1 MAYEIPKIE
10 GESSITWNNKV
21 YWPVTEWTVSSGI
34 NNGWLAAAVR
44 FLMEEGATETSFHIV
59 AQYTAWTR
67 TGSIDRNNGYML
79 IRKLASEITTYTNEG
94 GVQQQGSF
102 FSTKNTNQ
110 RQGYVYNGVL
120 TGSKIW
126 YDTPYFMTEAWT
138 TLNGNTS
145 AGTVGDGVTVY
156 SSTFY
161 VGTTEVNAGVYSQ
174 TSINA
179 SYTTPLRTYE
189 ISYNANGGTGTTA
202 SQTKVRGTDIVLS
215 ANSFTRSNYHFVE
228 WNTAADG
235 SGVSYSEGQIYQ
247 TDANLTLYAIWAI
260 NYILPTYN
268 NVQLY
273 RVDQDGVMDDY
284 GDYVELS
291 FDYVFGGNKFST
303 GTVHVQ
309 YRQVGSTNWTDL
321 TTWTQSGTITTTSG
335 SWNAYTYVSSSSKVS
350 FSTDV
355 AWEFQLW
362 LTDNTT
368 DGETY
373 NSTIYNTVLT
383 IALFPLDIFG
393 GTSLAVGTPA
403 PETLPSDGS
412 NPTVDGVFTLGKAW
426 DMNMILDSTNTI
438 DDNLDTAVTDAG
450 FSNAFHD
457 TGGLS
462 LKLLLTSMLVNSGVE
477 FFTSGTHN
485 GGADQ
490 GSYAYDVWKFSSGL
504 LVAVFSKRIVEAANT
519 SGWSTFDNSQRYKVI
534 NGIQFPHEVSSTVPA
549 FISAPYVTVQPR
561 SQWNLLAFQ
570 VTGLSATQVNG
581 WLWSMT
587 PGKSAATAISVD
599 VIAIG
604 RWK

>member
-21 YWPVTEWTVSSGI
+21 YWPVTEWTVSSGV

-79 IRKLASEITTYTNEG
+79 IRKLASEITTYTNDG

-102 FSTKNTNQ
+102 FSRKNTNQ

-138 TLNGNTS
+138 TLNGDTS

-161 VGTTEVNAGVYSQ
+161 VGTTEVNAGVYLQ

-215 ANSFTRSNYHFVE
+215 ANSFTRNNYHFVE
-228 WNTAADG
+228 WNTEADG
-235 SGVSYSEGQIYQ
+235 SGTPYSEGQIYQ
-247 TDANLTLYAIWAI
+247 TDADLTLYAIWAI

-268 NVQLY
+268 NIQLY
-273 RVDQDGVMDDY
+273 RVNQDGEMDDY
-284 GDYVELS
+284 GDYVELF

-309 YRQVGSTNWTDL
+309 YQQVGSTNWTDL
-321 TTWTQSGTITTTSG
+321 TTWTQSNTITSASG
-335 SWNAYTYVSSSSKVS
+335 SWDACTYVSSSSKVS

-383 IALFPLDIFG
+383 IALFPLDIYG

-403 PETLPSDGS
+403 PETLPASTDADPSVG
-412 NPTVDGVFTLGKAW
+412 GLFTLGKSW
-426 DMNMILDSTNTI
+426 DMNMP
-438 DDNLDTAVTDAG
+438 LDTTNAIDNDLNTAIIDAG
-450 FSNAFHD
+450 ISDDVFHN

-462 LKLLLTSMLVNSGVE
+462 LKMLLAKLATAPTCIERSGGQGKEQFYGPNATWPSGYGWEEEKWTDGRLTVRWWDWWGVNSG
-477 FFTSGTHN
+477 T
-485 GGADQ
+485 
-490 GSYAYDVWKFSSGL
+490 DVTRTVTNEWPAETTDFIDVPSVIAS
-504 LVAVFSKRIVEAANT
+504 VITNPTQQTAVSVTINQVNA
-519 SGWSTFDNSQRYKVI
+519 NSQIICTLYK
-534 NGIQFPHEVSSTVPA
+534 
-549 FISAPYVTVQPR
+549 R
-561 SQWNLLAFQ
+561 
-570 VTGLSATQVNG
+570 TGVYTHTFVMFECKG
-581 WLWSMT
+581 H
-587 PGKSAATAISVD
+587 
-599 VIAIG
+599 
-604 RWK
+604 WK

>member
-235 SGVSYSEGQIYQ
+235 TGTSYAEGATYS
-247 TDANLTLYAIWAI
+247 TDSALTLYAIWAI
-260 NYILPTYN
+260 NYVLPTYN
-268 NVQLY
+268 NIQLY

-383 IALFPLDIFG
+383 IALFPLDIYG

-403 PETLPSDGS
+403 PEILPTDTDD
-412 NPTVDGVFTLGKAW
+412 NPTVGGIFTLGKSW
-426 DMNMILDSTNTI
+426 DMNMPLDSTNAI
-438 DDNLDTAVTDAG
+438 DDGLNTAITDAG
-450 FSNAFHD
+450 ISADVFHD

-462 LKLLLTSMLVNSGVE
+462 LKLLLTSLLVNSGVE
-477 FFTSGTHN
+477 IISNNVTHQFN
-485 GGADQ
+485 Q
-490 GSYAYDVWKFSSGL
+490 SSYTYTCFKFSSGL
-504 LVAVFSKRIVEAANT
+504 LIALFSTQCAAGTGSN
-519 SGWSTFDNSQRYKVI
+519 Y
-534 NGIQFPHEVSSTVPA
+534 NGEYYRVYENIKLPSAQDASAPA
-549 FISAPYVTVQPR
+549 FISQPWIIAQPR
-561 SQWNLLAFQ
+561 ASTNLLGVHITWF
-570 VTGLSATQVNG
+570 TTTTLNI
-581 WLWSMT
+581 WLHGPNASIPT
-587 PGKSAATAISVD
+587 TSIDFVCVGQ
-599 VIAIG
+599 
-604 RWK
+604 WK